1 MARISA
7 EARSRIMSAIRKRD
21 TKPELAVRRFL
32 HAEGLRYRLHAASLP
47 GSPDLIFPSRRTAVF
62 VHGCFWH
69 RCPHCAAGKKEVRS
83 NTGYWIPKLQRN
95 QACDARVR
103 AELEDAGWSV
113 LTVWE
118 CETRDRRVLQRLLKK
133 LRSRRPR
140 RYPRVS

>member
-1 MARISA
+1 MAAISA

-32 HAEGLRYRLHAASLP
+32 HANGFRYRLHASSLP
-47 GSPDLIFPSRRTAVF
+47 GCPDLIFPSLRSVLF

-69 RCPHCAAGKKEVRS
+69 RCPYCAAGKKEVRS
-83 NTGYWIPKLQRN
+83 NTRYWIPKLQNN
-95 QACDARVR
+95 QARDARVR
-103 AELEDAGWSV
+103 TELEEAGWSV

-118 CETRDRRVLQRLLKK
+118 CEVRERHTLQRLVKK